1 MRAGLCLI
9 FFAGSGCS
17 SQFETDV
24 QKAVAYGMKDPES
37 AQFREV
43 DYYPDAKLAC
53 GEVNGNN
60 SYGGKTG
67 FGGFAY
73 DNGYVVFESDNGY
86 AAGLEKCTDQIRK
99 HTEEIL
105 KSLPEDSRKKLE
117 KEFEEDR
124 KKYGG

>member
-1 MRAGLCLI
+1 MRAELCVI
-9 FFAGSGCS
+9 FFVLSGCN
-17 SQFETDV
+17 SQFESDV
-24 QKAVAYGMKDPES
+24 QKAVADGMKDPES
-37 AQFREV
+37 AQFRHV

-53 GEVNGNN
+53 GEMNGNN
-60 SYGGKTG
+60 SYGGKAG

-73 DNGYVVFESDNGY
+73 DNGY
-86 AAGLEKCTDQIRK
+86 AAGLKKCTDQIRK

>member
-1 MRAGLCLI
+1 MRNGFWII
-9 FFAGSGCS
+9 FFAASGCS
-17 SQFETDV
+17 SQFESDV
-24 QKAVAYGMKDPES
+24 QKAVAYGMKDPAS
-37 AQFREV
+37 AQFRDV

-60 SYGGKTG
+60 SYGGKAG

-73 DNGYVVFESDNGY
+73 DNGYVVFESDSGY
-86 AAGLEKCTDQIRK
+86 VTGREKCTDQIHK
-99 HTEEIL
+99 QTEAIL
-105 KSLPEDSRKKLE
+105 KMLPEDRRKALE